1 MSEHST
7 AQPRSPFEYMV
18 GNRIA
23 VAFVTLGLLALGL
36 VALFNTTVERY
47 PAVDLRR
54 ITITVPYDGATPREV
69 EEDILRRIEESLVSL
84 DGVER
89 ITANAWEGKG
99 EVLVDLLQ
107 WQDTVAKVDAVR
119 TAIDGIE
126 DFPPPGADE
135 PEIVRHEILRGV
147 LSLVLTSATASEHR
161 LTLTADELREQLLQ
175 LPRVDVVDLYG
186 ARERQIQIDL
196 DETRLRSHRLTVS
209 EVIARIRGSSINLSG
224 GEVRTE
230 AGTLVMSVL
239 QKRNAGPEFAD
250 IVILSR
256 PDGSIVRLDDIG
268 VVRDGFVD
276 DPLVNTVDGIAAI
289 FLEISAPNGVDPAE
303 LREEIDAYLA
313 GATLPAGVEIDLWM
327 DRVFSVEKPL
337 LSVADSALAGVA
349 LVLVVLMLLFD
360 LRFGIWVAV
369 GIPTA
374 IIGAFVALYLL
385 DVTLNIMTVIGF
397 AVVVGIVVDDA
408 IVVGENIERHRRA
421 GLAPLQASIRGAREV
436 IAPVTVGVLTTIIMV
451 AALLPLDGVL
461 GIMFATLAAVVI
473 VVLLFSLLDAFFL
486 LPAHV
491 SGAGEMS
498 RWPLRVWQGI
508 ASAWFERFVERGI
521 GGMIRLALVRPAL
534 TIATFAMLVGLAA
547 WLFAADVIRYNTT
560 GNRLD
565 EQQLQIDLTMA
576 PGSTFAETA
585 RAAERIAAAAHE
597 AHVITGGTAVNAVNV
612 LVGRHK
618 AVETTNGM
626 EQGEPGVHLASVQL
640 RLNTYPER
648 EVSVAELRQVW
659 VDTIGAV
666 QGAQMLGFPHAT
678 AYASAGVAYVLLH
691 RDENALVAAAAELRE
706 RLARH
711 AAIYQ
716 IDDTLELGSRRFEL
730 ELTDSALA
738 SGMTPAALAG
748 QLRNRFFGA
757 EVHQIVRNQEELEV
771 VARYPME
778 RRTRRADLQ
787 DELIRLPGGELAPF
801 TSLARVVETQ
811 ELAQRQRVDGLPA
824 VTINASYNV
833 VATSS
838 RELRAIV
845 EGQWLAELSER
856 YPGLSYLPDGAS
868 RDTAKIVGMLAFTF
882 PAAAL
887 AMFALV
893 AIQLRSVVQPLYVL
907 LGIPLATAGVLYM
920 HLLLG
925 HDIGLVSL
933 FGLVAVTGVAVN
945 DALVLLAVYNRNRR
959 GGRGARAEDDVR
971 RAALLRARPIVLTTV
986 TTIVGLLPLLYNR
999 AESVEPFLPVVVSLI
1014 GGMAFAGV
1022 GMLTLLPAVM
1032 VLVER
1037 AMEAAARW
1045 RGAEGRDAEGSP
1057 AGAGQVSPPGGAG

>member
-1 MSEHST
+1 MAEPST
-7 AQPRSPFEYMV
+7 AQLRSPFEYMA

-23 VAFVTLGLLALGL
+23 VAFATLGLLALGL
-36 VALFNTTVERY
+36 VALLNATVERY

-54 ITITVPYDGATPREV
+54 ITVTVPYDGATPREV
-69 EEDILRRIEESLVSL
+69 EEDVLRRIEESLVSL

-99 EVLVDLLQ
+99 EVIVDLLQ

-119 TAIDGIE
+119 TAIEGIE

-147 LSLVLTSATASEHR
+147 LSLVLTSATSSEHR

-175 LPRVDVVDLYG
+175 LPGVDVVDLYG
-186 ARERQIQIDL
+186 ARERQIQVDL

-209 EVIARIRGSSINLSG
+209 EVIARIRGASINLSG
-224 GEVRTE
+224 GEVRTD

-256 PDGSIVRLDDIG
+256 PDGSIVRLGDIG
-268 VVRDGFVD
+268 VIRDGFVD
-276 DPLVNTVDGIAAI
+276 DPLVNTVDGVPAI
-289 FLEISAPNGVDPAE
+289 FLEVSAPNGVDPAD
-303 LREEIDAYLA
+303 LRAEVDAYIA
-313 GATLPAGVEIDLWM
+313 GTTLPPGMAIDLWM

-360 LRFGIWVAV
+360 LRFGMWVAI

-385 DVTLNIMTVIGF
+385 DVTLNIMTIIGF

-421 GLAPLQASIRGAREV
+421 GVPPPRASIRGAREV

-461 GIMFATLAAVVI
+461 GIMFATLAAVVV

-491 SGAGEMS
+491 SGPGQMS
-498 RWPLRVWQGI
+498 RWPLSVWQRI
-508 ASAWFERFVERGI
+508 ASTWFERFIERRV
-521 GGMIRLALVRPAL
+521 GGMIRLALARPTL
-534 TIATFAMLVGLAA
+534 TLLTFAVLAGFA
-547 WLFAADVIRYNTT
+547 VWLFAADVIRYNTT

-576 PGSTFAETA
+576 PGSTLAETA
-585 RAAERIAAAAHE
+585 RAAERIAAAARE
-597 AHVITGGTAVNAVNV
+597 ANAITGGTAVNAVNV

-626 EQGEPGVHLASVQL
+626 QQGEPGVHLASVQL

-659 VDTIGAV
+659 VEAIGAV
-666 QGAQMLGFPHAT
+666 RGAQMLGFPHAT

-691 RDENALVAAAAELRE
+691 RDEKALVAAAAELTE

-711 AAIYQ
+711 GAIYQ

-730 ELTDSALA
+730 ELTDSGLA
-738 SGMTPAALAG
+738 AGLTPATLAG

-757 EVHQIVRNQEELEV
+757 EAHRVVRNQEELQV
-771 VARYPME
+771 LVRYPVE
-778 RRTRRADLQ
+778 RRMRRVDLQ
-787 DELIRLPGGELAPF
+787 DELVRLPGGQFAPF
-801 TSLARVVETQ
+801 TSLARVIETQ

-833 VATSS
+833 VGTSS
-838 RELRAIV
+838 RELRGLV
-845 EGQWLAELSER
+845 EGRWLAELSER
-856 YPGLSYLPDGAS
+856 YPGLRYLPDGAS
-868 RDTAKIVGMLAFTF
+868 RDTAKIVGMLAFSF
-882 PAAAL
+882 PVAAL
-887 AMFALV
+887 AVFALV
-893 AIQLRSVVQPLYVL
+893 AIQLRSVVQPFYVL
-907 LGIPLATAGVLYM
+907 LGVPLAAAGVLYM

-925 HDIGLVSL
+925 QDIGLVSL

-945 DALVLLAVYNRNRR
+945 DALVLLDVYNRARR
-959 GGRGARAEDDVR
+959 DARDVRAEDVVR
-971 RAALLRARPIVLTTV
+971 HAALLRARPIVLTTV

-1014 GGMAFAGV
+1014 GGMVFAGV

-1037 AMEAAARW
+1037 GIAAVAHQRGTAVGDAGGSATGAGEAAA
-1045 RGAEGRDAEGSP
+1045 
-1057 AGAGQVSPPGGAG
+1057 PGGGS

>member
-1 MSEHST
+1 MAEGSAPQH
-7 AQPRSPFEYMV
+7 RSPFEYMA

-23 VAFVTLGLLALGL
+23 VAFATLALLVLGL
-36 VALFNTTVERY
+36 VALVNTTVERY

-69 EEDILRRIEESLVSL
+69 EEDVLRRVEESLASL

-89 ITANAWEGKG
+89 ITANAWVGKG
-99 EVLVDLLQ
+99 EVIVELKQ
-107 WQDTVAKVDAVR
+107 WQDTLAKLDAVR
-119 TAIDGIE
+119 TAVDGIE

-147 LSLVLTSATASEHR
+147 LSLVLSSATASEDQ
-161 LTLTADELREQLLQ
+161 LTLAADELREQLLQ

-186 ARERQIQIDL
+186 ARERQIQVGL
-196 DETRLRSHRLTVS
+196 DETRLRSHRLSVS

-230 AGTLVMSVL
+230 ARTLVISVL
-239 QKRNAGPEFAD
+239 QKRNTGPGFAD

-256 PDGSIVRLDDIG
+256 PDGSIVRLGDLG
-268 VVRDGFVD
+268 VIRDGFVD
-276 DPLVNTVDGIAAI
+276 DPQVNTVDGVPAI
-289 FLEISAPNGVDPAE
+289 FLEVSAPNGVDPAE
-303 LREEIDAYLA
+303 LRQEVDAYLA
-313 GATLPAGVEIDLWM
+313 GNALPAGVEIDLWM

-349 LVLVVLMLLFD
+349 LILVVLVLLFD
-360 LRFGIWVAV
+360 LRLGMWVAV

-374 IIGAFVALYLL
+374 IVGAFVALYLL

-408 IVVGENIERHRRA
+408 IVVGENIERHRRS
-421 GLAPLQASIRGAREV
+421 GIPPLQASIQGAREV
-436 IAPVTVGVLTTIIMV
+436 IAPVTVGVLTTIVMV

-461 GIMFATLAAVVI
+461 GIMFATLAVVVI

-486 LPAHV
+486 LPGHV
-491 SGAGEMS
+491 SGAGRLS
-498 RWPLRVWQGI
+498 RWPLSVWQRT
-508 ASAWFERFVERGI
+508 ASTWFDRFIEREV
-521 GGMIRLALVRPAL
+521 GGMIRLALARPGS
-534 TIATFAMLVGLAA
+534 TILAFAVLAGLAV
-547 WLFAADVIRYNTT
+547 WLFTADVIRFNTT

-565 EQQLQIDLTMA
+565 EQQLQVDLTMA
-576 PGSTFAETA
+576 PGSTFAETT

-597 AHVITGGTAVNAVNV
+597 ANAITGGTAVNAVNV
-612 LVGRHK
+612 LIGRHK

-659 VDTIGAV
+659 VDAIGAI
-666 QGAQMLGFPHAT
+666 QGAEMLGFPHAT
-678 AYASAGVAYVLLH
+678 AYASAGVAYVLTH
-691 RDENALVAAAAELRE
+691 RDESTLIAAAAELKE
-706 RLARH
+706 RLAH
-711 AAIYQ
+711 HGAIYQ
-716 IDDTLELGSRRFEL
+716 IDDTLQLGSRRYEL

-738 SGMTPAALAG
+738 SGLTPAALAG

-757 EVHQIVRNQEELEV
+757 EAHRVVRNQEELEV
-771 VARYPME
+771 LARYPVE
-778 RRTRRADLQ
+778 RRMRRQDLQ
-787 DELIRLPGGELAPF
+787 DELISLPGGGLAPF
-801 TSLARVVETQ
+801 ASMARVVETQ
-811 ELAQRQRVDGLPA
+811 ERAQRQRVDGLPA
-824 VTINASYNV
+824 VTLTASYNV

-838 RELRAIV
+838 RELRAVV

-856 YPGLSYLPDGAS
+856 YPGLRYLPDGAS
-868 RDTAKIVGMLAFTF
+868 RDTAKIVSMLAVSF

-887 AMFALV
+887 VMFALV

-907 LGIPLATAGVLYM
+907 LGFPLATAGVLYM

-933 FGLVAVTGVAVN
+933 FGLVAVIGVAVN
-945 DALVLLAVYNRNRR
+945 DALVLLDVYNRSRR
-959 GGRGARAEDDVR
+959 DERGAGVEDAVR

-999 AESVEPFLPVVVSLI
+999 AESVEPFLPVVVSLV

-1022 GMLTLLPAVM
+1022 GTLTLLPAAM
-1032 VLVER
+1032 VLVHR
-1037 AMEAAARW
+1037 GAAAAARW
-1045 RGAEGRDAEGSP
+1045 RGTGAGYTGNSP
-1057 AGAGQVSPPGGAG
+1057 AGQASAPGGGN